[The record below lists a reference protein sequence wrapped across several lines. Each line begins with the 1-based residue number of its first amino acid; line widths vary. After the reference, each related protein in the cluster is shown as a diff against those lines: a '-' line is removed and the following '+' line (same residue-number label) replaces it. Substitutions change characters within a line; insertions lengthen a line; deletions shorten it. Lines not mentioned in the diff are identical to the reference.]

1 MKATKGEA
9 GYIQAR
15 KKQLILKAVL
25 EFGIVIALLILGI
38 WQTHTRL
45 NLLTVVAVLGCLP
58 AAKALVE
65 VITISPYHSIAEE
78 RAKEIQKHAEDLT
91 AAFDLVFTSKDKF
104 MPVDSIIILDNTI
117 CGYSSGKKIDPV
129 YTGKHLRQM
138 LEQNQYT
145 KVSVKILRII
155 PHSLQ
160 GQKVCSIWRKQ
171 TDRTQRKKKKEFDIC
186 YFRFHYRGVLCRKLL

>member
-78 RAKEIQKHAEDLT
+78 RAKEIQKHTEDLT

-104 MPVDSIIILDNTI
+104 MSVDSII
-117 CGYSSGKKIDPV
+117 
-129 YTGKHLRQM
+129 
-138 LEQNQYT
+138 
-145 KVSVKILRII
+145 
-155 PHSLQ
+155 
-160 GQKVCSIWRKQ
+160 
-171 TDRTQRKKKKEFDIC
+171 TDSTFE
-186 YFRFHYRGVLCRKLL
+186 

>member
-45 NLLTVVAVLGCLP
+45 NLLTVVAVLGCRP
-58 AAKALVE
+58 ATKALVE

-78 RAKEIQKHAEDLT
+78 RAKEIQKHA
-91 AAFDLVFTSKDKF
+91 
-104 MPVDSIIILDNTI
+104 
-117 CGYSSGKKIDPV
+117 
-129 YTGKHLRQM
+129 
-138 LEQNQYT
+138 
-145 KVSVKILRII
+145 
-155 PHSLQ
+155 
-160 GQKVCSIWRKQ
+160 
-171 TDRTQRKKKKEFDIC
+171 
-186 YFRFHYRGVLCRKLL
+186 

>member
-58 AAKALVE
+58 AAQ
-65 VITISPYHSIAEE
+65 S
-78 RAKEIQKHAEDLT
+78 
-91 AAFDLVFTSKDKF
+91 
-104 MPVDSIIILDNTI
+104 
-117 CGYSSGKKIDPV
+117 
-129 YTGKHLRQM
+129 
-138 LEQNQYT
+138 
-145 KVSVKILRII
+145 LRITR
-155 PHSLQ
+155 LQ
-160 GQKVCSIWRKQ
+160 RNERK
-171 TDRTQRKKKKEFDIC
+171 RFRNIQRI
-186 YFRFHYRGVLCRKLL
+186 

>member
-58 AAKALVE
+58 AAKSAGGGNHK
-65 VITISPYHSIAEE
+65 S
-78 RAKEIQKHAEDLT
+78 
-91 AAFDLVFTSKDKF
+91 
-104 MPVDSIIILDNTI
+104 
-117 CGYSSGKKIDPV
+117 
-129 YTGKHLRQM
+129 
-138 LEQNQYT
+138 
-145 KVSVKILRII
+145 LRITR
-155 PHSLQ
+155 LQ
-160 GQKVCSIWRKQ
+160 RNERK
-171 TDRTQRKKKKEFDIC
+171 RFRNIQRI
-186 YFRFHYRGVLCRKLL
+186 

>member
-91 AAFDLVFTSKDKF
+91 VAFDLVFTSRTNLC
-104 MPVDSIIILDNTI
+104 PLTVSLYWTIRSVGILP
-117 CGYSSGKKIDPV
+117 GKK
-129 YTGKHLRQM
+129 
-138 LEQNQYT
+138 
-145 KVSVKILRII
+145 
-155 PHSLQ
+155 
-160 GQKVCSIWRKQ
+160 
-171 TDRTQRKKKKEFDIC
+171 
-186 YFRFHYRGVLCRKLL
+186 

>member
-91 AAFDLVFTSKDKF
+91 AAFDLVFTVLSMDFLMDAAPEVKLDF
-104 MPVDSIIILDNTI
+104 III
-117 CGYSSGKKIDPV
+117 
-129 YTGKHLRQM
+129 
-138 LEQNQYT
+138 QNVT
-145 KVSVKILRII
+145 
-155 PHSLQ
+155 LQ
-160 GQKVCSIWRKQ
+160 TSA
-171 TDRTQRKKKKEFDIC
+171 
-186 YFRFHYRGVLCRKLL
+186 L

>member
-58 AAKALVE
+58 GGKSAGGGNHNLSVSLDCRG
-65 VITISPYHSIAEE
+65 TSE
-78 RAKEIQKHAEDLT
+78 R
-91 AAFDLVFTSKDKF
+91 
-104 MPVDSIIILDNTI
+104 DSET
-117 CGYSSGKKIDPV
+117 
-129 YTGKHLRQM
+129 
-138 LEQNQYT
+138 
-145 KVSVKILRII
+145 
-155 PHSLQ
+155 
-160 GQKVCSIWRKQ
+160 
-171 TDRTQRKKKKEFDIC
+171 
-186 YFRFHYRGVLCRKLL
+186 YRGFDGCI

>member
-65 VITISPYHSIAEE
+65 VSQS
-78 RAKEIQKHAEDLT
+78 
-91 AAFDLVFTSKDKF
+91 
-104 MPVDSIIILDNTI
+104 
-117 CGYSSGKKIDPV
+117 
-129 YTGKHLRQM
+129 
-138 LEQNQYT
+138 
-145 KVSVKILRII
+145 LRITR
-155 PHSLQ
+155 LQ
-160 GQKVCSIWRKQ
+160 RNERK
-171 TDRTQRKKKKEFDIC
+171 RFRNMQRI
-186 YFRFHYRGVLCRKLL
+186 

>member
-91 AAFDLVFTSKDKF
+91 VAFDLVFTSKDKF

-117 CGYSSGKKIDPV
+117 CGYSSGKK
-129 YTGKHLRQM
+129 
-138 LEQNQYT
+138 
-145 KVSVKILRII
+145 
-155 PHSLQ
+155 
-160 GQKVCSIWRKQ
+160 
-171 TDRTQRKKKKEFDIC
+171 
-186 YFRFHYRGVLCRKLL
+186 